1 MLKKLKK
8 CLSDLRQNRYAISIG
23 TNMFEIN
30 FEDNKLE
37 ENDQIKIYLDSI
49 NHLVQTSK
57 H

>member
-37 ENDQIKIYLDSI
+37 END
-49 NHLVQTSK
+49 
-57 H
+57 